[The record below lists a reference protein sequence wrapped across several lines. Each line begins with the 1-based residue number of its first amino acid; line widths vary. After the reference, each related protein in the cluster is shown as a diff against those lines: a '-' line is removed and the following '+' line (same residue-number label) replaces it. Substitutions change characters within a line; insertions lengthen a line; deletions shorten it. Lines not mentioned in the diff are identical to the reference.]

1 MRRPSR
7 VVRVIARL
15 NTGGPAIHTVLL
27 TAELTSTRWRSL
39 LVTGVVDPG
48 EGDMTYFAREHGVRA
63 TVVPELGRRVDALS
77 DVRAFLKLV
86 ALLWRAEPDIV
97 HTHTTK
103 AGALGRAAAIVYNA
117 LAWVRRRPRA
127 RIVHTF
133 HGHLFHGYF
142 SAAISSV
149 LVWGERALAL
159 FSDRIVTV
167 SDAVRDDLVERYRIC
182 PAAKVSVVPLGFD
195 FDWVARVDEHVGELR
210 RAFTVPKGAVVLGV
224 VGRLTEVKN
233 HALLF
238 SALSR
243 MSRDNMRA
251 LILGDGELRADLEGM
266 VATLGLEGEV
276 IFTGWQRDPDRMFAD
291 LDIVCL
297 TSRNEG
303 TPVALIEAMAAARP
317 FVATRVGGVVDMM
330 VGDPAPD
337 PAGFDVYANGILAR
351 PDDPEA
357 MAAALVYLIARP
369 DLRRAM
375 GAVGQA
381 AVLKRFGKERLLEE
395 MEAMYLDLLGDP
407 GEARCAR

>member
-1 MRRPSR
+1 MMPARRI
-7 VVRVIARL
+7 VRVIARL

-27 TAELTSTRWRSL
+27 TADLPGIRWRSH
-39 LVTGVVDPG
+39 LVTGRVDPG
-48 EGDMTYFAREHGVRA
+48 EGDMTYFAYEHGVRPTIIA
-63 TVVPELGRRVDALS
+63 ELGRRVDVLS
-77 DVRAFLKLV
+77 DLRAFLKLIR
-86 ALLWRAEPDIV
+86 LFWRMRPDIV

-103 AGALGRAAAIVYNA
+103 AGALGRAAALVYNTA
-117 LAWVRRRPRA
+117 AWLRGDRRA

-142 SAAISSV
+142 GPAVSRA
-149 LVWGERALAL
+149 LVWGERALAV
-159 FSDRIVTV
+159 FTDRVIAV
-167 SDAVRDDLVERYRIC
+167 SDAVKADLVDRYRVC
-182 PAAKVSVVPLGFD
+182 PEPKVSVVSLGFD
-195 FDWVARVDEHVGELR
+195 FDWVARLDDQAGVLR
-210 RAFTVPKGAVVLGV
+210 RAFDVPRGTVVLGI

-243 MSRDNMRA
+243 MKRDNMSI
-251 LILGDGELRADLEGM
+251 LVLGDGELRADLELM
-266 VATLGLEGEV
+266 VGTLGLQNDV
-276 IFTGWQRDPDRMFAD
+276 VFTGWQRDPDRMFAD

-317 FVATRVGGVVDMM
+317 FVATRVGGIVDLM
-330 VGDPAPD
+330 VGDPTSH

-351 PDDPEA
+351 QDDPDA
-357 MAAALVYLIARP
+357 MAAALAHLVARP
-369 DLRRAM
+369 ELRRAM

-395 MEAMYLDLLGDP
+395 MEAIYAGLID
-407 GEARCAR
+407 GERPSACAR

>member
-1 MRRPSR
+1 MTPARRI
-7 VVRVIARL
+7 VRVIARL

-27 TAELTSTRWRSL
+27 TADLPGIRWQSR
-39 LVTGVVDPG
+39 LVTGRVDPG
-48 EGDMTYFAREHGVRA
+48 EGDMTYFAYEHGVRP
-63 TVVPELGRRVDALS
+63 TVIDELGRRVDALS
-77 DVRAFLKLV
+77 DLRAFLKLV
-86 ALLWRAEPDIV
+86 RLFWRIRPHIV

-103 AGALGRAAAIVYNA
+103 AGALGRAAALVYNSV
-117 LAWVRRRPRA
+117 AWMRGDRRA

-142 SAAISSV
+142 GPVVSRG

-159 FSDRIVTV
+159 FTDRIITV
-167 SDAVRDDLVERYRIC
+167 SDAVKADLVDRYRVC
-182 PAAKVSVVPLGFD
+182 GESKVSVVPLGFD
-195 FDWVARVDEHVGELR
+195 FGWVGRLDEHAGSLR
-210 RAFTVPKGAVVLGV
+210 REFNVPREAVLLGI

-238 SALSR
+238 SAVSR
-243 MSRDNMRA
+243 MKRDNMCT
-251 LILGDGELRADLEGM
+251 LVLGDGELRADLEAM
-266 VATLGLEGEV
+266 VGTLTLQDDV
-276 IFTGWQRDPDRMFAD
+276 VFTGWQRDPDRMFAD

-317 FVATRVGGVVDMM
+317 FVATRVGGIVDLM
-330 VGDPAPD
+330 VGDPTVH

-351 PDDPEA
+351 QDDPDA
-357 MAAALVYLIARP
+357 MAAALEHLVARP

-395 MEAMYLDLLGDP
+395 MEGIYGALSDDGR
-407 GEARCAR
+407 GACGR